1 MKKVKL
7 AVGQHVRYVR
17 HDPIL
22 QMRSE
27 FTDEYPSIGE
37 TGVIRGLKEDGDK
50 IIAAVEWDTEKIHRH
65 NLWDEFPCAPRH
77 GWYVE
82 ACTLEPAFASVDI
95 NDFI

>member
-7 AVGQHVRYVR
+7 TVGQHVRYVR
-17 HDPIL
+17 HDSIL
-22 QMRSE
+22 QMHPE
-27 FTDEYPSIGE
+27 FTDQYPSIGE

-50 IIAAVEWDTEKIHRH
+50 IIAAVEWDAEKIHRH

-82 ACTLEPAFASVDI
+82 AGTLEPALVPMTI
-95 NDFI
+95 EEFI